1 MTISH
6 GGESGIFSAVLNVKE
21 AHRTISSL
29 LAFFVE
35 SPYFRALF
43 SANAHRQK

>member
-29 LAFFVE
+29 ASL
-35 SPYFRALF
+35 FRRISLF
-43 SANAHRQK
+43 SSFVFGWNRQK